1 MAREP
6 IQAAILA
13 ALPLEVQPFLRR
25 RRARRRRG
33 AALPLWEFRL
43 PGGRGVAVAAGMG
56 QAAAR
61 AGFAWVAEKFQ
72 PEMVLAVGF
81 GGAVLPAP
89 APGEVVLG
97 LEFFAYD
104 PSGPGLEAIL
114 LPALPPQGASL
125 PEQAAR
131 RGLRLT
137 PGTLVSTPEVM
148 NKVQLRALLKG
159 LPTPVVDLESAVLA
173 CLAREQGLPFLA
185 LRAVTDGG
193 GEEIPGFIKT
203 AVRQGKT
210 PTPFTALGWLR
221 GDPRRLRHLSRLW
234 HRSRRAAAALAGVL
248 EVVVEVFWGE
258 GREVGDPPPSPR
270 TPLPHPP

>member
-1 MAREP
+1 MPEIHP
-6 IQAAILA
+6 TKIQLSPAEKLNLLKPYVKKKILEQVKAVALIVLYLVFFQILILA
-13 ALPLEVQPFLRR
+13 VPIVDAGIIAL
-25 RRARRRRG
+25 G
-33 AALPLWEFRL
+33 I
-43 PGGRGVAVAAGMG
+43 GVI
-56 QAAAR
+56 
-61 AGFAWVAEKFQ
+61 
-72 PEMVLAVGF
+72 
-81 GGAVLPAP
+81 
-89 APGEVVLG
+89 VLG
-97 LEFFAYD
+97 LAFFAYD

-114 LPALPPQGASL
+114 LPSLPPQTASL

-137 PGTLVSTPEVM
+137 PGTLVSTPEIM

-159 LPTPVVDLESAVLA
+159 LPAPVVDLESAVLA
-173 CLAREQGLPFLA
+173 RLAREQGLPFLA
-185 LRAVTDGG
+185 LRAITDGG

-258 GREVGDPPPSPR
+258 GREVGDPPSSPR
-270 TPLPHPP
+270 TPLPNPP